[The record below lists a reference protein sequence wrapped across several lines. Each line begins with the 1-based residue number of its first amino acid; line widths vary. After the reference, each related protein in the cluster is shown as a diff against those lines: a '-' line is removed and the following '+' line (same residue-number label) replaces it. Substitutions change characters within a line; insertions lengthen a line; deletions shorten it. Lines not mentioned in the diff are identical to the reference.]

1 MSWEVRTMQSR
12 TSFFNGTLFRK
23 NLTRFW
29 PLWGLASFVGALFPL
44 ALLLQLM
51 RRENFYMWNDPLS
64 FTEMYYNV
72 AAYAVPVV
80 SLLYAVLC
88 AMMVW
93 SYLYNSR
100 SVGLAHTLPIRRE
113 GLFFTNFLS
122 GMAMMLIPYVVIGAL
137 CVLVSAVG
145 GCFDLKGLAVT
156 ILTVLGLS
164 FFYFA
169 SATLVAFITGNVFA
183 LPAVYFLLH
192 FLAVLLDWLVSTFA
206 QGFLFG
212 LSGGYTGVVE
222 WLSPTVYLEN
232 QVWVNSTYETI
243 TTQTSLTGAYSE
255 TNRLTA
261 VSLENFWLIGV
272 YALVGVVLLV
282 LAWLLYR
289 RRRSESAG
297 DVVAVGW
304 MKPVFR
310 FGTAALAAL
319 LGGIALYEL
328 FWRNFQDGRYYDVI
342 PMLVCMLAAG
352 AIGYYAAS
360 MLLAKSLK
368 VFRGSWKGMALVAV
382 GCVVLCCVLHFD
394 LLGVEDRV
402 PEAGQVEKVQLYTA
416 DNNYTFYPEE
426 DADLLEQVRAVHQA
440 IVADKDFI
448 LDGNER
454 RLWALDTG
462 DIEYVSF
469 DVTYQLTNGL
479 KVERNYGLTVTRDR
493 MAQEGTYDNLLD
505 SLVNSEAM
513 KAKRLHVGDSRYE
526 VSSGYLYLEAVGEH
540 YDLNSREA
548 AAILEA
554 VGKDARTGAWG
565 TYNWFENDRRDC
577 YAMSLE
583 LSFTYTGEEEDLRR
597 DWIEIYVR
605 PGMDHTI
612 ACLKDLGLVT
622 DEALRTYGELYPED
636 YMDYV
641 DDIDY
646 GEYVE
651 KYGIE
656 AVEDAGPASVG
667 VIGGADGPTTV
678 VVAGVT
684 A

>member
-1 MSWEVRTMQSR
+1 MQSR
-12 TSFFNGTLFRK
+12 TSFFNITLFRK

-29 PLWGLASFVGALFPL
+29 PLWGMASFAGALFPL

-72 AAYAVPVV
+72 AAYAVPVI
-80 SLLYAVLC
+80 SLMYAVLC

-145 GCFDLKGLAVT
+145 GCFDLKGLIVT

-232 QVWVNSTYETI
+232 QVRVNSTYETI
-243 TTQTSLTGAYSE
+243 TTQTS
-255 TNRLTA
+255 RLTA

-328 FWRNFQDGRYYDVI
+328 FWRNFQGGQYYDVL
-342 PMLVCMLAAG
+342 PMVVCMLVAG

-368 VFRGSWKGMALVAV
+368 VFRGSWKGMALVAA
-382 GCVVLCCVLHFD
+382 GCVALCCVLHFD

-402 PEAGQVEKVQLYTA
+402 PEAGQVKKVQLYTA

-426 DADLLEQVRAVHQA
+426 DAELLEQVRTVHQA

-448 LDGNER
+448 LNGNER
-454 RLWALDTG
+454 QLWALDTG

-469 DVTYQLTNGL
+469 DVTYELTNGL
-479 KVERNYGLTVTRDR
+479 EVERNYGLTVTRDR
-493 MAQEGTYDNLLD
+493 MAQAGTYDSLLD

-583 LSFTYTGEEEDLRR
+583 LSFTYAGEEEDLRR

-656 AVEDAGPASVG
+656 VVEDAGPASVG

>member
-1 MSWEVRTMQSR
+1 MQSR
-12 TSFFNGTLFRK
+12 TSFFNITLFRK

-29 PLWGLASFVGALFPL
+29 PLWGMASFAGALFPL

-51 RRENFYMWNDPLS
+51 RSEHFYMWNDPLS

-72 AAYAVPVV
+72 AAYAVPVI
-80 SLLYAVLC
+80 SLMYAVLC
-88 AMMVW
+88 AEAVW

-145 GCFDLKGLAVT
+145 GCFDLKGLIVT

-232 QVWVNSTYETI
+232 QVRVNSTYETI
-243 TTQTSLTGAYSE
+243 TTQTS
-255 TNRLTA
+255 RLTA

-328 FWRNFQDGRYYDVI
+328 FWRNFQGGQYYDVL
-342 PMLVCMLAAG
+342 PMVVCMLVAG

-368 VFRGSWKGMALVAV
+368 VFRGSWKGMALVAA
-382 GCVVLCCVLHFD
+382 GCVALCCVLHFD

-402 PEAGQVEKVQLYTA
+402 PEVSQVKKVHLYTA

-426 DADLLEQVRAVHQA
+426 DAELLEQVRTVHQA

-448 LDGNER
+448 LNGNER

-469 DVTYQLTNGL
+469 DVTYELTNGL
-479 KVERNYGLTVTRDR
+479 EVERNYGLTVTRDR
-493 MAQEGTYDNLLD
+493 MAQAGTYDSLLD

-656 AVEDAGPASVG
+656 VVEDAGPASVG

>member
-1 MSWEVRTMQSR
+1 MQSR
-12 TSFFNGTLFRK
+12 TSFFNITLFRK

-29 PLWGLASFVGALFPL
+29 PLWGMASFAGALFPL

-72 AAYAVPVV
+72 AAYAVPVI

-145 GCFDLKGLAVT
+145 GCFDLKGLIVT

-232 QVWVNSTYETI
+232 QVRVNSTYETI
-243 TTQTSLTGAYSE
+243 TTQTS
-255 TNRLTA
+255 RLTA

-328 FWRNFQDGRYYDVI
+328 FWRNFQGGQYYDVL
-342 PMLVCMLAAG
+342 PMVVCMLVAG

-368 VFRGSWKGMALVAV
+368 VFRGSWKGMALVAA
-382 GCVVLCCVLHFD
+382 GCVALCCVLHFD

-402 PEAGQVEKVQLYTA
+402 PEVSQVKKVHLYTA

-426 DADLLEQVRAVHQA
+426 DAELLEQVRTVHQA

-448 LDGNER
+448 LNGNER

-469 DVTYQLTNGL
+469 DVTYELTNGL
-479 KVERNYGLTVTRDR
+479 EVERNYGLTVTRDR
-493 MAQEGTYDNLLD
+493 MAQEGTYDSLLD

-656 AVEDAGPASVG
+656 VVEDAGPASVG

>member
-1 MSWEVRTMQSR
+1 MQSR
-12 TSFFNGTLFRK
+12 TSFFNITLFRK

-29 PLWGLASFVGALFPL
+29 PLWGMASFAGALFPL

-72 AAYAVPVV
+72 AAYAVPVI
-80 SLLYAVLC
+80 SLMYAVLC
-88 AMMVW
+88 AEAVW

-145 GCFDLKGLAVT
+145 GCFDLKGLIVT

-232 QVWVNSTYETI
+232 QVRVNSTYETI
-243 TTQTSLTGAYSE
+243 TTQTS
-255 TNRLTA
+255 RLTA

-328 FWRNFQDGRYYDVI
+328 FWRNFQGGQYYDVL
-342 PMLVCMLAAG
+342 PMVVCMLVAG

-368 VFRGSWKGMALVAV
+368 VFRGSWKGMALVAA
-382 GCVVLCCVLHFD
+382 GCVALCCVLHFD

-402 PEAGQVEKVQLYTA
+402 PEVSQVKKVHLYTA

-426 DADLLEQVRAVHQA
+426 DAELLEQVRTVHQA

-448 LDGNER
+448 LNGNER

-469 DVTYQLTNGL
+469 DVTYELTNGL
-479 KVERNYGLTVTRDR
+479 EVERNYGLTVTRDR
-493 MAQEGTYDNLLD
+493 MAQAGTYDSLLD

-526 VSSGYLYLEAVGEH
+526 VSSGYLYLEDVGEH

-656 AVEDAGPASVG
+656 VVEDAGPASVG

>member
-1 MSWEVRTMQSR
+1 MQSR
-12 TSFFNGTLFRK
+12 TSFFNITLFRK

-29 PLWGLASFVGALFPL
+29 PLWGMASFAGALFPL

-72 AAYAVPVV
+72 AAYAVPVI

-145 GCFDLKGLAVT
+145 GCFDLKGLIVT

-232 QVWVNSTYETI
+232 QVRVNSTYETI
-243 TTQTSLTGAYSE
+243 TTQTS
-255 TNRLTA
+255 RLTA

-328 FWRNFQDGRYYDVI
+328 FWRNFQGGQYYDVL
-342 PMLVCMLAAG
+342 PMVVCMLVAG

-368 VFRGSWKGMALVAV
+368 VFRGSWKGMALVAA
-382 GCVVLCCVLHFD
+382 GCVALCCVLHFD

-402 PEAGQVEKVQLYTA
+402 PEVSQVKKVHLYTA

-426 DADLLEQVRAVHQA
+426 DAELLEHVRTVHQA

-448 LDGNER
+448 LNGNER

-469 DVTYQLTNGL
+469 DVTYELTNGL
-479 KVERNYGLTVTRDR
+479 EVERNYGLTVTRDR
-493 MAQEGTYDNLLD
+493 MAQAGTYDSLLD

-656 AVEDAGPASVG
+656 VVEDAGPASVG

-678 VVAGVT
+678 IAAGVT

>member
-1 MSWEVRTMQSR
+1 MQSR
-12 TSFFNGTLFRK
+12 TSFFNITLFRK

-29 PLWGLASFVGALFPL
+29 PLWGMASFAGALFPL

-72 AAYAVPVV
+72 AAYAVPVI

-145 GCFDLKGLAVT
+145 GCFDLKGLIVT

-232 QVWVNSTYETI
+232 QVRVNSTYETI
-243 TTQTSLTGAYSE
+243 TTQTS
-255 TNRLTA
+255 RLTA

-328 FWRNFQDGRYYDVI
+328 FWRNFQGGQYYDVL
-342 PMLVCMLAAG
+342 PMVVCMLVAG

-368 VFRGSWKGMALVAV
+368 VFRGSWKGMALVAA
-382 GCVVLCCVLHFD
+382 GCVALCCVLHFD

-402 PEAGQVEKVQLYTA
+402 PEVSQVKKVHLYTA

-426 DADLLEQVRAVHQA
+426 DAELLEQVRTVHQA

-448 LDGNER
+448 LNGNER

-469 DVTYQLTNGL
+469 DVTYELTNGL
-479 KVERNYGLTVTRDR
+479 EVERNYGLTVTRDR
-493 MAQEGTYDNLLD
+493 MAQAGTYDSLLD

-656 AVEDAGPASVG
+656 VVEDAGPASVG

>member
-12 TSFFNGTLFRK
+12 TSFFNITLFRK

-29 PLWGLASFVGALFPL
+29 PLWGMASFAGALFPL

-72 AAYAVPVV
+72 AAYAVPVI

-113 GLFFTNFLS
+113 GLFCTNFLS

-145 GCFDLKGLAVT
+145 GCFDLKGLIVT

-212 LSGGYTGVVE
+212 LSSGYTGVVE

-232 QVWVNSTYETI
+232 QVRVNSTYETI
-243 TTQTSLTGAYSE
+243 TTQTS
-255 TNRLTA
+255 RLTA

-328 FWRNFQDGRYYDVI
+328 FWRNFQGGQYYDVL
-342 PMLVCMLAAG
+342 PMVVCMLVAG

-368 VFRGSWKGMALVAV
+368 VFRGSWKGMALVAA
-382 GCVVLCCVLHFD
+382 GCVALCCVLHFD

-402 PEAGQVEKVQLYTA
+402 PEVSQVKKVHLYTA

-426 DADLLEQVRAVHQA
+426 DAELLEQVRTVHQA

-448 LDGNER
+448 LNGNER

-469 DVTYQLTNGL
+469 DVTYELTNGL
-479 KVERNYGLTVTRDR
+479 EVERNYGLTVTRDR
-493 MAQEGTYDNLLD
+493 MAQAGTYDSLLD

-656 AVEDAGPASVG
+656 VVEDAGPASVG

>member
-12 TSFFNGTLFRK
+12 TSFFNITLFRK

-29 PLWGLASFVGALFPL
+29 PLWGMASFAGALFPL

-51 RRENFYMWNDPLS
+51 RRENFYLWNDPLS

-72 AAYAVPVV
+72 AAYAVPVI
-80 SLLYAVLC
+80 SLMYAVLC

-145 GCFDLKGLAVT
+145 GCFDLKGLIVT

-232 QVWVNSTYETI
+232 QVRVNSTYETI
-243 TTQTSLTGAYSE
+243 TTQTS
-255 TNRLTA
+255 RLTA

-328 FWRNFQDGRYYDVI
+328 FWRNFQGGQYYDVL
-342 PMLVCMLAAG
+342 PMVVCMLVAG

-368 VFRGSWKGMALVAV
+368 VFRGSWKGMALVAA
-382 GCVVLCCVLHFD
+382 GCVALCCVLHFD

-402 PEAGQVEKVQLYTA
+402 PEVSQVKKVHLYTA

-426 DADLLEQVRAVHQA
+426 DAELLEQVRTVHQA

-448 LDGNER
+448 LNGNER

-469 DVTYQLTNGL
+469 DVTYELTNGL
-479 KVERNYGLTVTRDR
+479 EVERNYGLTVTRDR
-493 MAQEGTYDNLLD
+493 MAQAGTYDSLLD

-656 AVEDAGPASVG
+656 VVEDAGPASVG

>member
-12 TSFFNGTLFRK
+12 TSFFNITLFRK

-29 PLWGLASFVGALFPL
+29 PLWGMASFAGALFPL

-51 RRENFYMWNDPLS
+51 RSEHFYMWNDPLS

-72 AAYAVPVV
+72 AAYAVPVI
-80 SLLYAVLC
+80 SLMYAVLC
-88 AMMVW
+88 AEAVW

-145 GCFDLKGLAVT
+145 GCFDLKGLIVT

-232 QVWVNSTYETI
+232 QVRVNSTYETI
-243 TTQTSLTGAYSE
+243 TTQTS
-255 TNRLTA
+255 RLTA

-328 FWRNFQDGRYYDVI
+328 FWRNFQGGQYYDVL
-342 PMLVCMLAAG
+342 PMVVCMLVAG

-368 VFRGSWKGMALVAV
+368 VFRGSWKGMALVAA
-382 GCVVLCCVLHFD
+382 GCVALCCVLHFD

-402 PEAGQVEKVQLYTA
+402 PEVSQVKKVHLYTA

-426 DADLLEQVRAVHQA
+426 DAELLEQVRTVHQA

-448 LDGNER
+448 LNGNER

-469 DVTYQLTNGL
+469 DVTYELTNGL
-479 KVERNYGLTVTRDR
+479 EVERNYGLTVTRDR
-493 MAQEGTYDNLLD
+493 MAQAGTYDSLLD

-656 AVEDAGPASVG
+656 VVEDAGPASVG

>member
-1 MSWEVRTMQSR
+1 MQSK
-12 TSFFNGTLFRK
+12 TSFSKYFNATLFRR

-29 PLWGLASFVGALFPL
+29 PLWGMASFAGSLFPL
-44 ALLLQLM
+44 ALLVQFL
-51 RRENFYMWNDPLS
+51 RSEDFYLWNRPLD
-64 FTEMYYNV
+64 FTEIYYSV
-72 AAYAVPVV
+72 AAYGVPIV
-80 SLLYAVLC
+80 SLLYAILC
-88 AMMVW
+88 AMLVW

-145 GCFDLKGLAVT
+145 GCFDLKGLIVT

-212 LSGGYTGVVE
+212 LNGSYTGAVE

-243 TTQTSLTGAYSE
+243 TTQASLTGAYSE
-255 TNRLTA
+255 TNQLTA
-261 VSLENFWLIGV
+261 VQLEGFHLIGV
-272 YALVGVVLLV
+272 YALAGVVLLV

-328 FWRNFQDGRYYDVI
+328 FWRNFQDSRYYDVV
-342 PMLVCMLAAG
+342 PMLVCMLVAG
-352 AIGYYAAS
+352 AIGYYAAT
-360 MLLAKSLK
+360 MLLSKSLK
-368 VFRGSWKGMALVAV
+368 VFRGSWKGMALVAA
-382 GCVVLCCVLHFD
+382 GCVALCCVLHFD

-402 PEAGQVEKVQLYTA
+402 PEVSQVKKVHLYTA

-426 DADLLEQVRAVHQA
+426 DAELLEQVRTVHQA

-448 LDGNER
+448 LNGNER

-469 DVTYQLTNGL
+469 DVTYELTNGL
-479 KVERNYGLTVTRDR
+479 EVERNYGLTVTRDR
-493 MAQEGTYDNLLD
+493 MAQAGTYDSLLD

-651 KYGIE
+651 QYGTE
-656 AVEDAGPASVG
+656 VMEEAGPASVG

>member
-1 MSWEVRTMQSR
+1 MQSR
-12 TSFFNGTLFRK
+12 TSFFNITLFRK

-29 PLWGLASFVGALFPL
+29 PLWGMASFAGALFPL

-51 RRENFYMWNDPLS
+51 RSEHFYMWNDPLS

-72 AAYAVPVV
+72 AAYAVPVI
-80 SLLYAVLC
+80 SLMYAVLC

-145 GCFDLKGLAVT
+145 GCFDLKGLIVT

-232 QVWVNSTYETI
+232 QVRVNSTYETI
-243 TTQTSLTGAYSE
+243 TTQTS
-255 TNRLTA
+255 RLTA

-328 FWRNFQDGRYYDVI
+328 FWRNFQGGQYYDVL
-342 PMLVCMLAAG
+342 PMVVCMLVAG

-368 VFRGSWKGMALVAV
+368 VFRGSWKGMALVAA
-382 GCVVLCCVLHFD
+382 GCVALCCVLHFD

-402 PEAGQVEKVQLYTA
+402 PEVSQVKKVHLYTA

-426 DADLLEQVRAVHQA
+426 DAELLEQVRTVHQA

-448 LDGNER
+448 LNGNER

-469 DVTYQLTNGL
+469 DVTYELTNGL
-479 KVERNYGLTVTRDR
+479 EVERNYGLTVTRDR

-656 AVEDAGPASVG
+656 VVEDAGPASVG

>member
-1 MSWEVRTMQSR
+1 MNWEVRTMQSR

-29 PLWGLASFVGALFPL
+29 PLWGLSSFVGALFPL

-51 RRENFYMWNDPLS
+51 RSEHFYMWNDPLS

-72 AAYAVPVV
+72 AAYAVPVI
-80 SLLYAVLC
+80 SLMYAVLC
-88 AMMVW
+88 AEAVW

-145 GCFDLKGLAVT
+145 GCFDLKGLIVT

-232 QVWVNSTYETI
+232 QVRVNSTYETI
-243 TTQTSLTGAYSE
+243 TTQTS
-255 TNRLTA
+255 RLTA

-328 FWRNFQDGRYYDVI
+328 FWRNFQGGQYYDVL
-342 PMLVCMLAAG
+342 PMVVCMLVAG

-368 VFRGSWKGMALVAV
+368 VFRGSWKGMALVAA
-382 GCVVLCCVLHFD
+382 GCVALCCVLHFD

-402 PEAGQVEKVQLYTA
+402 PEVSQVKKVHLYTA

-426 DADLLEQVRAVHQA
+426 DAELLEQVRTVHQA

-448 LDGNER
+448 LNGNER

-469 DVTYQLTNGL
+469 DVTYELTNGL
-479 KVERNYGLTVTRDR
+479 EVERNYGLTVTRDR
-493 MAQEGTYDNLLD
+493 MAQAGTYDNLLD

-656 AVEDAGPASVG
+656 VVEDAGPASVG

>member
-12 TSFFNGTLFRK
+12 TSFFNITLFRK

-29 PLWGLASFVGALFPL
+29 PLWGMASFAGALFPL

-72 AAYAVPVV
+72 AAYAVPVI

-145 GCFDLKGLAVT
+145 GCFDLKGLIVT

-232 QVWVNSTYETI
+232 QVRVNSTYETI
-243 TTQTSLTGAYSE
+243 TTQTS
-255 TNRLTA
+255 RLTA

-328 FWRNFQDGRYYDVI
+328 FWRNFQGGQYYDVL
-342 PMLVCMLAAG
+342 PMVVCMLVAG

-368 VFRGSWKGMALVAV
+368 VFRGSWKGMALVAA
-382 GCVVLCCVLHFD
+382 GCVALCCVLHFD

-402 PEAGQVEKVQLYTA
+402 PEVSQVKKVHLYTA

-426 DADLLEQVRAVHQA
+426 DAELLEQVRTVHQA

-448 LDGNER
+448 LNGNER

-469 DVTYQLTNGL
+469 DVTYELTNGL
-479 KVERNYGLTVTRDR
+479 EVERNYGLTVTRDR
-493 MAQEGTYDNLLD
+493 MAQAGTYDSLLD

-656 AVEDAGPASVG
+656 VVEDAGPASVG

>member
-12 TSFFNGTLFRK
+12 TSFFNITLFRK

-29 PLWGLASFVGALFPL
+29 PLWGMASFAGALFPL

-72 AAYAVPVV
+72 AAYAVPVI
-80 SLLYAVLC
+80 SLMYAVLC

-145 GCFDLKGLAVT
+145 GCFDLKGLIVT

-243 TTQTSLTGAYSE
+243 ATQTSLTGTYSE

-328 FWRNFQDGRYYDVI
+328 FWRNFQDGRYYEVL
-342 PMLVCMLAAG
+342 PMLVCMLVAG

-368 VFRGSWKGMALVAV
+368 VFRGSWKGMALVAA
-382 GCVVLCCVLHFD
+382 GCVALCCVLHFD

-402 PEAGQVEKVQLYTA
+402 PEAGQVKKVQLYTA

-426 DADLLEQVRAVHQA
+426 DAELLEQVRTVHQA
-440 IVADKDFI
+440 IVAYKDFI
-448 LDGNER
+448 LNGNER
-454 RLWALDTG
+454 RFWALDTG

-469 DVTYQLTNGL
+469 DVTYELTNGL
-479 KVERNYGLTVTRDR
+479 EVERNYGLTVTRDR
-493 MAQEGTYDNLLD
+493 MAQEGTYDSLLD

-583 LSFTYTGEEEDLRR
+583 LSFTYTGEEGHLRG

-651 KYGIE
+651 KYGTE
-656 AVEDAGPASVG
+656 VMEEAGPASVG